1 MESRNFQNLYAK
13 MPNQEL
19 SGGCFSYV
27 VRSFSILLQDVAN
40 FSVSTASIKSFS
52 STTTLMIFQSSK
64 LKILMLF
71 FFNSHCL
78 FFLTEGYETE
88 DQVSSFCY

>member
-52 STTTLMIFQSSK
+52 STTMIFQSSK

-71 FFNSHCL
+71 FFLNSHCL